1 MILLLLILIHNFR
14 IVRTIEDQTN
24 NEDNATQSNNYQSD
38 VLIADRHDSVISIS
52 SNRIMTF
59 CY

>member
-14 IVRTIEDQTN
+14 IVRTIEDQIN

-38 VLIADRHDSVISIS
+38 VLIAERHDSV
-52 SNRIMTF
+52 TTDTDT
-59 CY
+59 

>member
-1 MILLLLILIHNFR
+1 MILLLILILILNFR

-38 VLIADRHDSVISIS
+38 VLIAESHDSV
-52 SNRIMTF
+52 TTDTDT
-59 CY
+59 

>member
-38 VLIADRHDSVISIS
+38 VLIAERHDSV
-52 SNRIMTF
+52 TDTDTDT
-59 CY
+59 

>member
-24 NEDNATQSNNYQSD
+24 NEEMLHRVTTTS
-38 VLIADRHDSVISIS
+38 L
-52 SNRIMTF
+52 TF
-59 CY
+59 